1 MGYSPECY
9 EGTDTLISMYAGIRG
24 LGLRLKE
31 FWIVKRGQDLIEYA
45 LLAGFL
51 AVSAAALVPNMAP
64 NISTIFSQVI
74 TMLSTSPSG
83 SQASH

>member
-1 MGYSPECY
+1 MQVIAAVRLRFKECW
-9 EGTDTLISMYAGIRG
+9 L
-24 LGLRLKE
+24 
-31 FWIVKRGQDLIEYA
+31 VKSGQDLIEYA

-51 AVSAAALVPNMAP
+51 AVSAAALVPNVAP
-64 NISTIFSQVI
+64 SISTIISHVS